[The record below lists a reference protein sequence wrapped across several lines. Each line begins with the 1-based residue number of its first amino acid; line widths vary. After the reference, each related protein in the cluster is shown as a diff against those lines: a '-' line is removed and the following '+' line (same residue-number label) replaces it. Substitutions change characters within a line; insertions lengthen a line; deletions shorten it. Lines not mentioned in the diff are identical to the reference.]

1 MRKLLRVI
9 MLLIITSC
17 QSQSNIYKNIENLK
31 NEYNEQNAG
40 KIRISLGKDF
50 KPTKTII
57 RKLKS
62 ELKSNNV
69 IYVFSWKN
77 TMPIAHTNKFRSLLY
92 EIETQKKYYA
102 NNLADNYKDIVVEN
116 KGNQYFIDE
125 EYILKEYLKMN
136 NLDSLKPYE
145 HQSNSAE
152 MGDSYYLF
160 DTKSNKVYYL
170 EDLVFIKGKFSKYD

>member
-1 MRKLLRVI
+1 
-9 MLLIITSC
+9 MLLIITGC
-17 QSQSNIYKNIENLK
+17 HSQNNIYKSIENLQ

-40 KIRISLGKDF
+40 QHRMSLGKDF

-57 RKLKS
+57 RKLKT
-62 ELKSNNV
+62 ELKSDNV
-69 IYVFSWKN
+69 IYVFSWTN
-77 TMPIAHTNKFRSLLY
+77 TMPIAHTNKFHALLY
-92 EIETQKKYYA
+92 EITTGNKYYA
-102 NNLADNYKDIVVEN
+102 NNLVGNYKDIVVESKN
-116 KGNQYFIDE
+116 NQYFIDE

-136 NLDSLKPYE
+136 NLDSLKSYE

-170 EDLVFIKGKFSKYD
+170 EDLVFINNVPTKYD